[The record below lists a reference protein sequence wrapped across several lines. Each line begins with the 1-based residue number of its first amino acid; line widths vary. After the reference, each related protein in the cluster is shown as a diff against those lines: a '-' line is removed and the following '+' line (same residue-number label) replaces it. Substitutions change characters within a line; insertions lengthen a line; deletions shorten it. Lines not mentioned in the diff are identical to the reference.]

1 MHYSSVPVTVV
12 YHLVVIN
19 TYRGSAALVRGLK
32 LGLKR
37 YEQSYHIVL
46 WLTITGRSSVWTKK
60 GPRKQIKM
68 VY

>member
-32 LGLKR
+32 R
-37 YEQSYHIVL
+37 YEQSYYIVL
-46 WLTITGRSSVWTKK
+46 WLTIIGRSSVWTKK
-60 GPRKQIKM
+60 EPRKQVKM